1 MSFVIAVPEAL
12 TMAASDLANIG
23 STINAANAAAALPTT
38 GVVAAAADEV
48 SAAVAA
54 LFGSYAQSYQAFG
67 AQLSAFHA
75 QFVQSLTNGARSYVV
90 AEATSAAP
98 LQDLLGVV
106 NAPAQALLGRP
117 LIGNGANGADGTG
130 APGGPGGLL
139 LGNGGNGGSGAP
151 GQPGGAGG
159 DAGLIGNGGTGGKG
173 GDGLVGSGAAG
184 GVGGRGGWL
193 LGNGGTGG
201 AGGAAGATLVGV
213 MAVPAGCCWAM
224 AVPADRVGRPW
235 RVSWAG
241 CPARA
246 ATAVMPTGSGP
257 VVPAGR
263 VAPVW
268 PGQTGS
274 TPARLRTPTPVR
286 TVPTT
291 AATGIKLAGTG
302 VPAPPVAS
310 ARLAASAGRAG
321 CTDGGA
327 GGAGGAGGIGE
338 TDGSAGGVATGGEG
352 GDGATGGVDGGG
364 V

>member
-201 AGGAAGATLVGV
+201 AGGAA
-213 MAVPAGCCWAM
+213 
-224 AVPADRVGRPW
+224 
-235 RVSWAG
+235 S
-241 CPARA
+241 
-246 ATAVMPTGSGP
+246 
-257 VVPAGR
+257 
-263 VAPVW
+263 
-268 PGQTGS
+268 
-274 TPARLRTPTPVR
+274 
-286 TVPTT
+286 
-291 AATGIKLAGTG
+291 IK
-302 VPAPPVAS
+302 
-310 ARLAASAGRAG
+310 
-321 CTDGGA
+321 
-327 GGAGGAGGIGE
+327 
-338 TDGSAGGVATGGEG
+338 VATGGLG
-352 GDGATGGVDGGG
+352 GDGGDAGLFGFGGHRRLVRTGRRSSARRRMQAGGWQALGSRAGGVRPAAAAAGG
-364 V
+364 VVSDCGFASAGDRDPGGNHRAWRAGIAVQSAFDPLGRRA

>member
-173 GDGLVGSGAAG
+173 GDGLAVPVARAGCYSAKMGCPGRERPNPGQPPMGNLHINWPGRQQTAHIYEIGSRS
-184 GVGGRGGWL
+184 V
-193 LGNGGTGG
+193 GG
-201 AGGAAGATLVGV
+201 AGKSGCKSWLGSVG
-213 MAVPAGCCWAM
+213 
-224 AVPADRVGRPW
+224 W
-235 RVSWAG
+235 R
-241 CPARA
+241 RA
-246 ATAVMPTGSGP
+246 
-257 VVPAGR
+257 
-263 VAPVW
+263 
-268 PGQTGS
+268 
-274 TPARLRTPTPVR
+274 
-286 TVPTT
+286 
-291 AATGIKLAGTG
+291 
-302 VPAPPVAS
+302 
-310 ARLAASAGRAG
+310 
-321 CTDGGA
+321 
-327 GGAGGAGGIGE
+327 
-338 TDGSAGGVATGGEG
+338 
-352 GDGATGGVDGGG
+352 
-364 V
+364 

>member
-117 LIGNGANGADGTG
+117 LIGNGANGADGPG

-184 GVGGRGGWL
+184 VSVVAVDGCWVMAGPVG
-193 LGNGGTGG
+193 
-201 AGGAAGATLVGV
+201 LVGLQGPLWS
-213 MAVPAGCCWAM
+213 AVL
-224 AVPADRVGRPW
+224 AVSVGR
-235 RVSWAG
+235 RG
-241 CPARA
+241 
-246 ATAVMPTGSGP
+246 
-257 VVPAGR
+257 
-263 VAPVW
+263 
-268 PGQTGS
+268 
-274 TPARLRTPTPVR
+274 
-286 TVPTT
+286 
-291 AATGIKLAGTG
+291 
-302 VPAPPVAS
+302 
-310 ARLAASAGRAG
+310 
-321 CTDGGA
+321 
-327 GGAGGAGGIGE
+327 
-338 TDGSAGGVATGGEG
+338 
-352 GDGATGGVDGGG
+352 
-364 V
+364 